1 MPTAP
6 TPISTLPPAPST
18 NDPTNFAD
26 EADALLG
33 TGLPTMVTEM
43 NATGTNVYNNA
54 VEVSNNANTVAANA
68 ASALTSKNNAATSE
82 ANALT
87 YSGIASAAANSVSGA
102 LAALS
107 ATTVMLFNTST
118 SDADPGSGKIAC
130 NNATMASVT
139 MLYVSNTDNSGNTI
153 SGWVDTW
160 DDSTNAALRGT
171 VALKTS
177 PTGDLAVFAV
187 TGAITTGS
195 GYRKVP
201 VTYLASGGTFSNG
214 ESTGVGFS
222 RTNDISTTVAIGD
235 TFYSARTVAGCVPGD
250 GATYLSSLYTTAA
263 SVLPPALSLTSR
275 TSNFS
280 SSNIWDAAYDGTT
293 RGVAVGDSGKVSVTT
308 DGGETWSAQTP
319 PTANNFFG
327 VCWGNGLFVAVGA
340 SGTIYTSATGLT
352 GSWSSRTSGTAN
364 QLNAVLW
371 NGSLFVA
378 VGASGTLLTSPDGV
392 TWTSQTSGFGSAAI
406 NGVAWNGT
414 VWCIVGASGNVAT
427 SSNGTAWNSQTTAAV
442 AAVGS
447 TQQMSDVC
455 WTGTLFIVVGA
466 AGTIITSPDGAAW
479 KSRNSQAST
488 TLNGVAYANGLIL
501 VVGNSGTLTYST
513 TGYGWRTWTSGF
525 SSTTITDVAT
535 IGNTFVLTGASGLLS
550 TCVADTT
557 QFVTPIL
564 PHVLGS
570 VGYVRIA

>member
-1 MPTAP
+1 MATAP
-6 TPISTLPPAPST
+6 TPITTLPPAPST
-18 NDPTNFAD
+18 SDPANFATK
-26 EADALLG
+26 ADTLLG
-33 TGLPTMVTEM
+33 TGLPTFVTET
-43 NATGTNVYNNA
+43 NAVGNNVYNNA

-68 ASALTSKNNAATSE
+68 AAALTSKNNAATSE
-82 ANALT
+82 ANALSYMGT
-87 YSGIASAAANSVSGA
+87 ASAAATSVNGA
-102 LAALS
+102 LAALGTQYPW
-107 ATTVMLFNTST
+107 AFNTST
-118 SDADPGSGKIAC
+118 SDADPGSGKIAF
-130 NNATMASVT
+130 NSATLSSVT
-139 MLYVSNTDNSGNTI
+139 TLYISNTDSNAVSQGAFI
-153 SGWVDTW
+153 DTW
-160 DDSTNAALRGT
+160 DDSTNSAYRGT
-171 VALKTS
+171 IAIT
-177 PTGDLAVFAV
+177 TAAGDRVIFAV
-187 TGAITTGS
+187 TGAVASGT

-201 VTYLASGGTFSNG
+201 VAYQTGGGTFSNTEATTLG
-214 ESTGVGFS
+214 WS

-250 GATYLSSLYTTAA
+250 GATYLSASYSAA
-263 SVLPPALSLTSR
+263 AAVLPPALSLTSR

-280 SSNIWDAAYDGTT
+280 STNIWEAAYDGST
-293 RGVAVGDSGKVSVTT
+293 RGVIVGDSGKVSVTT
-308 DGGETWSAQTP
+308 DGGATWTAQTP
-319 PTANNFFG
+319 PTANNFLG
-327 VCWGNGLFVAVGA
+327 VCWGNSLFVAVGS
-340 SGTIYTSATGLT
+340 SGTIYTSPTGLT
-352 GSWSSRTSGTAN
+352 GAWTSRTSGTAN

-392 TWTSQTSGFGSAAI
+392 TWTSQTSGFGSAAV
-406 NGVAWNGT
+406 NGVAWNGS
-414 VWCIVGASGNVAT
+414 VWCVVGASGNVAT
-427 SSNGTAWNSQTTAAV
+427 SSNGTTWTSQTTAAI

-447 TQQMSDVC
+447 TQTLNDVC
-455 WTGTLFIVVGA
+455 WTGTLFVVVGA
-466 AGTIITSPDGAAW
+466 AGTIITGPDGAAW

-525 SSTTITDVAT
+525 SSTTITEIGT
-535 IGNTFVLTGASGLLS
+535 IGNTFVLTGASGVLS